1 MEIYQ
6 YPAREEWNTL
16 LKRPQFD
23 NVSLENIVGEVLNDI
38 RANGDN
44 AVRSYTLK
52 FDKVEVG
59 NFEVSAEE
67 FAEAEALIEP
77 SLKDA
82 IKLAKA
88 NIGKFHESQ
97 KVSGKIIDTTP
108 GVKCW
113 QKSVGIE
120 KVGLYVPGG
129 SAPLFSTVLMLAV
142 PAQIAGCREVILCS
156 PPGKDGK
163 VNLAILY
170 AASQCGIKRVFK
182 IGGVQAVGAM
192 AYGTETVPAVYK
204 IFGPGNQYF
213 TAAKQM
219 VSRQGIAIDMPA
231 GPSEV
236 AVVADETS
244 NPVFVASDL
253 LSQAEH
259 GRDSQVLLFTTKAEI
274 VPKVIAEVDRQLAEL
289 PRKEIATDAL
299 KNSRVIVLEN
309 DKVLMEMVN
318 AYAPEHL
325 ILSVKNT
332 GELALKVI
340 NAGSVFLGHYTPE
353 SAGDYASGTNHT
365 LPTYGYA
372 KVYSG
377 VNLDSFVKKITFQE
391 ISEYGL
397 FNIGPSIETMAE
409 KEQLHG
415 HRNAVAL
422 RLREILKNNTND
434 LKNILG

>member
-23 NVSLENIVGEVLNDI
+23 NVSLEHVVGEVLNNI
-38 RANGDN
+38 QANGDSAIRN
-44 AVRSYTLK
+44 YTLK
-52 FDKVEVG
+52 FDKVEIG

-97 KVSGKIIDTTP
+97 KVTGKIIDTTP

-120 KVGLYVPGG
+120 KIGLYVPGG

-163 VNLAILY
+163 VNPAILY

-244 NPVFVASDL
+244 NPAFVASDL

-274 VPKVIAEVDRQLAEL
+274 VPKIVAEVDRQLAEL
-289 PRKEIATDAL
+289 PRKEIAVDAL

-318 AYAPEHL
+318 EYAPEHL

-397 FNIGPSIETMAE
+397 FNIGPSIETMAK

-434 LKNILG
+434 LKDILG